1 MANRYPNTPVTGAL
15 SQLVDQLR
23 KSFPSSVSADTLKKL
38 GIGPNNESYLLNVL
52 RFVGVLDKEGG
63 KTDTAKDVFSRHKD
77 DEFRSGFADMI
88 QAGYE
93 ELFELYGDSAWALSR
108 DDLIHFFRSAD
119 ESSEI
124 VGKRQASTFEVL
136 AEKAGM
142 REGGTSGTLGDNN
155 SKSKSTRKVA
165 AEKTSP
171 PKRTV
176 SKPANTGGGR
186 PKDMGLTVRVEV
198 NLPAE
203 GDQAT
208 YDRIFKSIRQHLI
221 DG

>member
-1 MANRYPNTPVTGAL
+1 MAHRYPNTPVTGAL

-23 KSFPSSVSADTLKKL
+23 KSFPSTVTADTLKKL

-52 RFVGVLDKEGG
+52 RFVGVLDKEGS
-63 KTDTAKDVFSRHKD
+63 KSDTAKDVFSRHKD
-77 DEFRSGFADMI
+77 QEFYSGFADMI

-93 ELFELYGDSAWALSR
+93 ELFDLHGDSAWALSR

-142 REGGTSGTLGDNN
+142 REGGTSVPSVDNN
-155 SKSKSTRKVA
+155 SKGKSSRKVT

-171 PKRTV
+171 PKVTV
-176 SKPANTGGGR
+176 SKPAEPESGR
-186 PKDMGLTVRVEV
+186 ARDVGLTVRVEV